1 MVLLLQNY
9 FLLQTLIKPLMLPLM
24 AGNISVIKLMF
35 IEDDDV
41 TWCKEL
47 YQCIWKFYM
56 EIEELQYISKNQS
69 VKKIL

>member
-1 MVLLLQNY
+1 
-9 FLLQTLIKPLMLPLM
+9 MLPLM
-24 AGNISVIKLMF
+24 ARNISVIKLMF
-35 IEDDDV
+35 MEDDDV
-41 TWCKEL
+41 SWCKEL